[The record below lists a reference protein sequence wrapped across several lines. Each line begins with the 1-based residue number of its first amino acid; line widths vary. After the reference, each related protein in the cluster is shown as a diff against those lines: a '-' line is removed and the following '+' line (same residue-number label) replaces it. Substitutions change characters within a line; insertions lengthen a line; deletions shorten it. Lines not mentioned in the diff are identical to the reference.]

1 MFTSFLGTSPW
12 MARVLPFVIFL
23 GLTALQGT
31 AGEASRYWI
40 YLAKT
45 LLGVWMIWVMY
56 PLVSEMRW
64 QINVEGVLVG
74 VAVFALWVGLDP
86 YVPKLDALFVKLGL
100 SQPKP
105 GDLPWNPLTFF
116 AGNAALGWL
125 FVGVRAF
132 GSALVVPPL
141 EETFYRSFIYRY
153 IVNPDF
159 TSVSLQR
166 WHPVSFFVC
175 AALFGFSHNEWLA
188 GVLCAMAY
196 QALVLRRGRLGE
208 AMTAHAVTNFLLAIW
223 VVAKGAWQFW

>member
-1 MFTSFLGTSPW
+1 M
-12 MARVLPFVIFL
+12 
-23 GLTALQGT
+23 
-31 AGEASRYWI
+31 
-40 YLAKT
+40 
-45 LLGVWMIWVMY
+45 
-56 PLVSEMRW
+56 
-64 QINVEGVLVG
+64 
-74 VAVFALWVGLDP
+74 DP

-100 SQPKP
+100 NRPKLAE
-105 GDLPWNPLTFF
+105 LPWNPLTFF

-125 FVGVRAF
+125 FVGVRAT

-141 EETFYRSFIYRY
+141 EEIFYRSFVYRY
-153 IVNPDF
+153 IANPDF

-166 WHPVSFFVC
+166 WHSVSFFVC

-188 GVLCAMAY
+188 GILCAMAY